1 MFGTDKKAIE
11 ANWSPAQIDDSFADS
26 PRVTLD
32 IPSKLMFFMTEN
44 ARFKVVHGGRGSGKS
59 WGIARALI
67 YKAHTEGGENG
78 RPLYDAQHNRIKHLI
93 LCAREYQNSTADS
106 AYRVIVNQIARM
118 GLSDWFTIEKTRII
132 SKITGAEF
140 IFKGLWQNDNGIR
153 STEGITICWVEEAQ
167 VVSEYSWSILIPTIR
182 GMVGAE
188 IWVSYNPYLATDPTS
203 VLFQGTDPK
212 KPVDPRAIV
221 VEMNHND
228 NPWFPPDMEL
238 DRKILLSVDPEA
250 YEHVYGGAFLQLSEA
265 TIFRGNYEIATFE
278 TPAGMDRFYFGV
290 DWGFANDPTF
300 GTRSW
305 IRDEILYIDYEAYGM
320 HVELDDLH
328 ALLQGGRAE
337 KNGAVFPG
345 LPGIRDWP
353 VKADNSRPETISYL
367 RRGNGP
373 FYGLN
378 IEPATKWPGSIE
390 DGIAH
395 LKGFKKIIIHER
407 CPRLA
412 QEARLYQYKKDQK
425 TGDILPIVLDKHN
438 HGWDSVRYG
447 LDGLIQSRG
456 GLGVWAKLAAQI

>member
-238 DRKILLSVDPEA
+238 DRKILRLR
-250 YEHVYGGAFLQLSEA
+250 H
-265 TIFRGNYEIATFE
+265 
-278 TPAGMDRFYFGV
+278 
-290 DWGFANDPTF
+290 
-300 GTRSW
+300 
-305 IRDEILYIDYEAYGM
+305 
-320 HVELDDLH
+320 
-328 ALLQGGRAE
+328 
-337 KNGAVFPG
+337 
-345 LPGIRDWP
+345 
-353 VKADNSRPETISYL
+353 SR
-367 RRGNGP
+367 R
-373 FYGLN
+373 
-378 IEPATKWPGSIE
+378 
-390 DGIAH
+390 
-395 LKGFKKIIIHER
+395 
-407 CPRLA
+407 
-412 QEARLYQYKKDQK
+412 
-425 TGDILPIVLDKHN
+425 LPIWIVSTLASIGASQMIRHSAPA
-438 HGWDSVRYG
+438 HGSGMKYFISIMKPMGCMSSLTTSMPSCRGAELKRTALYSLGCQVSGIG
-447 LDGLIQSRG
+447 LSRRTIAGPRRSLIC
-456 GLGVWAKLAAQI
+456 AAVTGRSTG